1 MNIFG
6 DFYDRAYSYR
16 FSKKERRMRQA
27 EDWSAAI
34 LSGSTEN
41 IQLEQP
47 ISANMLRILAV
58 LIALFAIVLAGRL
71 SYLQIITGQ
80 QHSLLASGN
89 RVRTVPISAPRGAI
103 YDRNGIVLAR
113 NSAHFDLLVT
123 PNQLSRDTKQRTQS
137 YETVAAIT
145 GKSFAEVQATVEAK
159 GVNYGLPLIV
169 AENITR
175 EQALNLEEK
184 HMDIDGFSVDT
195 NPTREYLDAGNL
207 APFLGYIGRIS
218 AEEYKLNPTYRPVDL
233 IGKTGLEKA
242 YEADLRGKYGK
253 EQTEVN
259 ASGMPVRALART
271 EPIAG
276 NNLILSIDKGLEDIM
291 AESVKNAVV
300 AAGSKAGAAI
310 AVDPRNGQ
318 VLGAVNYPSYNGNL
332 FAAGI
337 TQAQY
342 DALLNDPGK
351 PLFNRVSSGGYPIGS
366 TVKPFIATAGLQE
379 GVINS
384 TITTVQDRG
393 KLDVPNQYNP
403 SIVYTFKGWKP
414 EGLGT
419 VNVLR
424 ALTWSSDIFFYII
437 GGGFE
442 NTRGLGPTK
451 LTEWYKRFGFGRAT
465 GADIGDDA
473 AGFVPTP
480 DSKKKNSNEPWSVGD
495 TYNISIGQGDMRATP
510 LQLAMAT
517 AAVAN
522 GGTLYKPHFASQIKD
537 DRGNLIRAVDPEVVT
552 ANIATPANL
561 ALVRQG
567 MEGVVESGTACC
579 SIKRDVPVKVA
590 GKTGTAETS
599 SQGFDGKNPT
609 TKPHAWFSSYAPADN
624 PKFTLVVLVE
634 NAGEGAEY
642 AVPASNNILKW
653 YFSTPRN

>member
-6 DFYDRAYSYR
+6 DFYNRAYGYK
-16 FSKKERRMRQA
+16 FSKKERRMRES

-41 IQLEQP
+41 IQLEEP
-47 ISANMLRILAV
+47 IDSYIWVLLGILLGLFTVV
-58 LIALFAIVLAGRL
+58 LLGRL
-71 SYLQIITGQ
+71 MYLQIITGPE
-80 QHSLLASGN
+80 HSLLANGN
-89 RVRTVPISAPRGAI
+89 RVRTNAIAAPRGAI

-113 NSAHFDLLVT
+113 NNARFDLVVT
-123 PNQLSRDTKQRTQS
+123 PNQIPLDPKLRTQS
-137 YETVAAIT
+137 FQLISSLT
-145 GKSFAEVQATVEAK
+145 GISYANIQTIVESK
-159 GVNYGLPLIV
+159 GMRYGLPIV
-169 AENITR
+169 LAENITR
-175 EQALNLEEK
+175 DQALNIEE
-184 HMDIDGFSVDT
+184 HHSELDGFSVDT
-195 NPTREYLDAGNL
+195 NPTREYLDGNSL

-218 AEEYKLNPTYRPVDL
+218 AEEYKLNPEYRPIDL

-242 YEADLRGKYGK
+242 YETDLRGKYGK
-253 EQTEVN
+253 EQTEVDAN
-259 ASGMPVRALART
+259 GVQVRALAQT
-271 EPIAG
+271 DPIAG
-276 NNLILSIDKGLEDIM
+276 NSLVLSIDKALEDVM
-291 AESVKNAVV
+291 AQTVKTTVES
-300 AAGSKAGAAI
+300 AGVKAGAAV

-318 VLGAVNYPSYNGNL
+318 VLGAVNYPSYDGNL
-332 FAAGI
+332 FAKGI
-337 TQAQY
+337 SQDQY
-342 DALLNDPGK
+342 NALLNNPDK

-379 GVINS
+379 NVINS
-384 TITTVQDRG
+384 TVTTVQDKG

-424 ALTWSSDIFFYII
+424 AITWSSDIFFYIV

-442 NTRGLGPTK
+442 GTRGIGPTK
-451 LTEWYKRFGFGRAT
+451 LTDWYKKFGFGKIT
-465 GADIGDDA
+465 GADIGDEA

-480 DSKKKNSNEPWSVGD
+480 DSKKNYSSEPWSVGD

-522 GGTLYKPHFASQIKD
+522 GGTLYKPHFAYQVKD
-537 DRGNLIRAVDPEVVT
+537 DQGKLIRNISPEVAI
-552 ANIATPANL
+552 ANIASPNNL
-561 ALVRQG
+561 NLVRQG

-579 SIKRDVPVKVA
+579 TIKNSVPVKVA

-609 TKPHAWFSSYAPADN
+609 TKPHAWFTSYAPAND
-624 PKFTLVVLVE
+624 PKIVLVVLIE
-634 NAGEGAEY
+634 NSGEGAEF
-642 AVPASNNILKW
+642 AVPATNTILKW